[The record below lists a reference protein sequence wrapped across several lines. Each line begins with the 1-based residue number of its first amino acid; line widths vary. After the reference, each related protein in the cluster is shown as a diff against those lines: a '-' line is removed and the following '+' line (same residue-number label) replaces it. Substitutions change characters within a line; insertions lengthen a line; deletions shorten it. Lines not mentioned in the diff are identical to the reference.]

1 MIPAGSSVVIKRVY
15 EPASADD
22 GFRVLVDRLWPRGVS
37 RERAALDLWLKEIA
51 PSTELRVWFDHQEE
65 RFTEFS
71 RRYRAE
77 LDANP
82 AIDRLRDTIAAHPV
96 TTLLFGAKSPTMNEA
111 AVLADYLAEPS
122 A

>member
-1 MIPAGSSVVIKRVY
+1 MIPAGSSVVIKRAY

-37 RERAALDLWLKEIA
+37 RERAALDLWLKEVA

-77 LDANP
+77 LDVNP

-122 A
+122 G

>member
-1 MIPAGSSVVIKRVY
+1 MIPAGSRVVIKRVY
-15 EPASADD
+15 EPVSPDD

-37 RERAALDLWLKEIA
+37 RERAALDLWLKEVA
-51 PSTELRVWFDHQEE
+51 PSTELRVWFDHQDE
-65 RFTEFS
+65 RFAEFT

-82 AIDRLRDTIAAHPV
+82 AVDLLRETIAEHPL
-96 TTLLFGAKSPTMNEA
+96 TTLLFGAKSLTMNEA
-111 AVLADYLAEPS
+111 AVLADYLAEP